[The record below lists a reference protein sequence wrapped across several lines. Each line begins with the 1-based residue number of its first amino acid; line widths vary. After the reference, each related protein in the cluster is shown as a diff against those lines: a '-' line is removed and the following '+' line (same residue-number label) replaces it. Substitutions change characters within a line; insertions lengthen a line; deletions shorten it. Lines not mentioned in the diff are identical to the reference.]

1 MHKTFIATAIGAAL
15 VLSACGEQK
24 TAETKPNASEAV
36 KQLAAQ
42 ASQISGAAKDT
53 QKDKKEVGNVLLKP
67 SPLTFQAPQYDLIT
81 KADFIPAFK
90 AGIKEHSDEIAAI
103 ANNPEAPTFA
113 NTIVAMEKT
122 GAILDRTSRAFFQYS
137 GLLADDEVQKI
148 EEQVMPMLTEHS
160 DNIYMDPKLFA
171 RVKAV
176 YEAKD
181 KLTDKVDQRLVQHY
195 YDDFVRA
202 GAQLNDQDK
211 AQLRDLNGQL
221 SKLATEFSQNILK
234 SFKDDTILVTDKA
247 ELKGL
252 SDDEIDGLAA
262 AAKKA
267 GKEGY
272 LISLVN
278 TTRQPLLMHLD
289 NRDLRQKI
297 WETSANR
304 AQSTNGPIVLKLAE
318 LRAEKAKLLGYDT
331 WADYVLA
338 NQMAGKPAAVFSMLD
353 NLAPKAVDK
362 AKKEAADIQQEIKA
376 EGGNFEL
383 KPWDWNYYAEKV
395 RKAKYDLDEAQ
406 IKPYFEFNRV
416 LNDGLF
422 FAMNKLYGITFKP
435 RTDLPVWQE
444 DVKVWQV
451 FDKDGSPLA
460 LFYLDPYARVG
471 KNGGAWMDEI
481 VTQNYLLDG
490 KPVVYNALNIPKPAA
505 GQPTLL
511 TFDEVVTMFHEFGH
525 AAHGIFSKVKYPSLA
540 GTSTARDFVEFP
552 SQFNEDWAINPEV
565 LANYAKNYKTGE
577 PIPADLLKK
586 IRDAATFNQGFNTVE
601 YLGAALL
608 DMDWHSIKAGT
619 KITDVNAFEKA
630 ALEKHGIYYA
640 PIMPRY
646 RSSYFSH
653 AFAGGYSAGYYAYL
667 WTEVF
672 AADAFTYMKDNGGL
686 TRANG
691 DKFREDVLSKGNS
704 QDLMQDYINF
714 RGQKPTIDAL
724 LKRRGLVE

>member
-1 MHKTFIATAIGAAL
+1 MAAP
-15 VLSACGEQK
+15 AD
-24 TAETKPNASEAV
+24 TK
-36 KQLAAQ
+36 
-42 ASQISGAAKDT
+42 KDT
-53 QKDKKEVGNVLLKP
+53 KKVENVLLEP

-122 GAILDRTSRAFFQYS
+122 GATLDRTSRAFFQYS

-148 EEQVMPMLTEHS
+148 EEQAMPMLTEHS

-171 RVKAV
+171 RVQAV
-176 YEAKD
+176 YDAKD

-195 YDDFVRA
+195 YDEFVRA
-202 GAQLNDQDK
+202 GAKLNDQDK
-211 AQLRDLNGQL
+211 AKLRDLNGEL

-247 ELKGL
+247 QLQGL
-252 SDDEIDGLAA
+252 SDDEINGLAA
-262 AAKKA
+262 AAKTA

-289 NRDLRQKI
+289 NRELRQKI

-304 AQSTNGPIVLKLAE
+304 AQGTNGPLVLKLAE

-331 WADYVLA
+331 WAGYVLA
-338 NQMAGKPAAVFSMLD
+338 DQMAGKPAAVYSMLD

-362 AKKEAADIQQEIKA
+362 AKAEAADIQKEIKA

-481 VTQNYLLDG
+481 VTQNYLMDG

-540 GTSTARDFVEFP
+540 GTSTSRDFVEFP

-608 DMDWHSIKAGT
+608 DMEWHSIKAGS

-640 PIMPRY
+640 PVMPRY
-646 RSSYFSH
+646 RSCYFSH
-653 AFAGGYSAGYYAYL
+653 AFSGGYSAGYYAYL

-672 AADAFTYMKDNGGL
+672 AADAFSYMKDNGGL
-686 TRANG
+686 THANG

-714 RGQKPTIDAL
+714 RGQQPTIDAL
-724 LKRRGLVE
+724 LKRRGLVD